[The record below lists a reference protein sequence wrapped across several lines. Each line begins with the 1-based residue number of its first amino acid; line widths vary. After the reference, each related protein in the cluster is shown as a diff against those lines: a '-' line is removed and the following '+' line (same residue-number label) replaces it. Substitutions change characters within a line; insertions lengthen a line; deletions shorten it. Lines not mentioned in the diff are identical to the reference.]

1 MVLKVKL
8 SVCNLKLSKM
18 FVFVYIMYG
27 AYVGL
32 SILSQCSISV
42 PNENPRKLEAFWRF
56 QGPTEMEYWR
66 KMG

>member
-27 AYVGL
+27 AYVG
-32 SILSQCSISV
+32 
-42 PNENPRKLEAFWRF
+42 
-56 QGPTEMEYWR
+56 
-66 KMG
+66 